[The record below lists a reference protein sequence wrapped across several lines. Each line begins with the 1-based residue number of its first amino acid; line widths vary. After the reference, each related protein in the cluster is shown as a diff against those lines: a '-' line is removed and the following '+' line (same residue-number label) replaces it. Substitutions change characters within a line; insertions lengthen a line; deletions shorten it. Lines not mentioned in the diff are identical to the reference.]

1 MTCSRDVATRFFRCA
16 RVSRLRAPEA
26 LGAGLMTPPPEARA
40 LALGVTALGAL
51 ALGATALG
59 AGLMTPPPEARALA
73 LGATALGA
81 GLMTP
86 PPESRP

>member
-40 LALGVTALGAL
+40 LALGVTALGA
-51 ALGATALG
+51 TALG